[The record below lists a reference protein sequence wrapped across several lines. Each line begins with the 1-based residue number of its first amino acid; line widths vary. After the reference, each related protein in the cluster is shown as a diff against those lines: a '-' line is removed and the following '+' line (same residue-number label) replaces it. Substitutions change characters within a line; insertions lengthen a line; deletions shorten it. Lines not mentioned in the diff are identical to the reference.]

1 MGSITHHPAATPAP
15 ARDALTGNGEK
26 KFCRSAM
33 AAGETMDPATKE
45 PEVAAD
51 TAVVSNRRAHAL
63 SPVCGTVPHTCHATT
78 HAQVTLFFWQSAVD
92 RRSHVFLQPTLCT
105 R

>member
-1 MGSITHHPAATPAP
+1 VGSITHHPAATPAP

-51 TAVVSNRRAHAL
+51 TAVVLNRRAHAL
-63 SPVCGTVPHTCHATT
+63 SPVCGPVPHTYCHATT
-78 HAQVTLFFWQSAVD
+78 HAHVTWQSAVE
-92 RRSHVFLQPTLCT
+92 RRNHVLLQLTLCT
-105 R
+105 H